1 MNTSSDSWQQQGTFW
16 LLDLDAPRPSGVA
29 ARVPATFTR
38 VVEAAAARMLA
49 DAMRLPAEHVR
60 ARFAAGARCYV
71 GAVDGVWASYGWVSF
86 HEEQIGEISL
96 RIRLKPGEAYIW
108 DCATAP
114 AYRRLRL
121 YTALLAHIVAEL
133 RAEGFTRI
141 WIGADSDNLPSQYGI
156 ATVGFQP
163 VADLLINSASPARQ
177 LQLRGRPGAPT
188 QIVSD
193 VRQMLHGGD
202 LIL

>member
-1 MNTSSDSWQQQGTFW
+1 M
-16 LLDLDAPRPSGVA
+16 
-29 ARVPATFTR
+29 ARVPAAFTR
-38 VVEAAAARMLA
+38 VDEASSRPLA
-49 DAMRLPAEHVR
+49 DVMRLPADHVR
-60 ARFAAGARCYV
+60 GRFLAGARCYV
-71 GAVDGVWASYGWVSF
+71 GVVDGVWATYGWVSYY
-86 HEEQIGEISL
+86 EEQIGEIGLS
-96 RIRLKPGEAYIW
+96 IRLNPGEAYIW

-156 ATVGFQP
+156 ATVGFHP
-163 VADLLINSASPARQ
+163 VADLLINSASPTRQ